1 MGLPS
6 VRLEGCNRSLHFS
19 LKLQRGRCFLPCCFD
34 RIPSRRET
42 MRRLPQLV
50 FTLYLCANAILSV
63 AHSIRLENKEK
74 LACPYARKKESTS
87 RDNLT
92 IHALKRRRKPYIIY
106 HPVNPRGYRKNVK
119 KKKKRKSF
127 PLLISADVANRASH
141 VGIKRCIA
149 YVRWTYRK
157 GINTLSFNE
166 KHVQEERGKT
176 ILLEKCIPRGYSKM
190 SRRLHE
196 IIYRKN
202 YPLGIL
208 SWRYSFFKIDTLPHL
223 NCEIINEICTRY
235 ITNSVN
241 FYIDIFT
248 ELYKIS
254 QYENVYDKAVTNF
267 LYLFKKQ
274 EEKKYVQ
281 NFHSSHYGNAFI
293 LVYPPPN
300 LSGELHAGHYFN
312 FIHQHILLLFNK
324 HILARTDHGGLSAH
338 EMFYK
343 DYAGKSPS
351 KRSSTGGSGES
362 IVGCVTT
369 ECDVA
374 DYAADDHAADDRAAD
389 DHAADDHAAD
399 DHAAD
404 QRDMS
409 KWQESLREKILEDMQ
424 RMNIVVDRERFYNT
438 MDSGMKDIVT
448 KTFHV
453 LFKNDIILNKFYPA
467 YYCYELKTVI
477 PRHDVEF
484 REERTDKCLLRLH
497 IVSQNSVR
505 ELTER
510 TSEHEVPHPVS
521 FLTEGQHKNGKEIQK
536 ISSQVDGSNCCFKE
550 KDKYEDLLRGSHSN
564 EVKLFRKRSCHFE
577 YINDDRTDIKSMDYI
592 FLELESPEQMQ
603 DIAAVLYYS
612 PRREKYQK
620 KFALLPF
627 SNRAIPLVFCKWR
640 TMRLSLLCSDG
651 FGDHAQKDQKDQK
664 GQKGQ
669 KGQKNQKQ
677 NSEDVF
683 MPVFFSKW
691 GDGHHKENP
700 ILPCLSNEMDK
711 TGYIKVQKA
720 KDNIFKCAYY
730 KNHRCKLVLSEQ
742 WGLKYDKLSKSF
754 YETKDNKDIKIIPS
768 KFKKYFLQNSVEND
782 LWILS
787 RQIPFGHPIP
797 LYKYDPGEIIPSE
810 KVSSGE
816 ALLKNFSCYVYGNS
830 VEEAQENLI
839 KSAYFE
845 RRNIKKEFLQREDVL
860 DSWFSSCLYFLH
872 CLRESGVDVSLLLR
886 ERKGCLVDF
895 LCTGKDILYPWVL
908 RSFSL
913 LYYLAEG
920 GHLEEILRR
929 GSDSEGD
936 ISDPKSRRGKE
947 EHGGGE
953 AERGGGEAERGGGE
967 AERGGGEAQHCG
979 GEAQH
984 SGGEAQHCGGE
995 AERGVKPKLNF
1006 RLASTVKFHGILRD
1020 NVGRKIS
1027 KSDINATHYKRLLE
1041 KVNTDSMRL
1050 SLAFLE
1056 KGKEDVVFS
1065 QNYVHKSNKFLRKLW
1080 NIGTY
1085 IKKNCPFEPYQM
1097 FSAYFRNRKEY
1108 IYEFLKK
1115 YVDSSNEVEVLDVS
1129 LTPRMAHV
1137 GIFSL
1142 YCETINKVMNE
1153 IISFNTSK
1161 IIQTIYDFIMK
1172 VFSRFYMVYCLHE
1185 NNNGKIN
1192 NIGAFLIRYIFEGML
1207 KALFPFIP
1215 HITEVLY
1222 IQLYLKK
1229 KKKKKYIYI
1238 SQYILSC
1245 NYDFFKHEQFVLKDS
1260 VQTNKYFFTLMDI
1273 FFFLRKSKK
1282 ISSNMHILLRIY
1294 LKRFMG
1300 DPPLTLFQNEKTFFC
1315 NSCGVNVS
1323 FYVQPEGLP
1332 IDTEMEIHNMA
1343 NEREKVLHKG
1353 QLFIILS

>member
-6 VRLEGCNRSLHFS
+6 VRLEECNRSLHFS
-19 LKLQRGRCFLPCCFD
+19 LKLQRRCKEGEDGEERGYIECFHM
-34 RIPSRRET
+34 ICLSE
-42 MRRLPQLV
+42 LV
-50 FTLYLCANAILSV
+50 FTLYLCVNAILSV
-63 AHSIRLENKEK
+63 AHSIRLENKERPARSYATK
-74 LACPYARKKESTS
+74 QGSTPGGNLATR
-87 RDNLT
+87 
-92 IHALKRRRKPYIIY
+92 ALKRRRKPYIIY
-106 HPVNPRGYRKNVK
+106 HPVSPIGYKKNVK
-119 KKKKRKSF
+119 KKKKRESF
-127 PLLISADVANRASH
+127 PLLVSADVANNASH

-166 KHVQEERGKT
+166 RYAQEERGKT
-176 ILLEKCIPRGYSKM
+176 ILLEKCIPREYSKM
-190 SRRLHE
+190 FRRLHE

-208 SWRYSFFKIDTLPHL
+208 SWRYSFFKIDTLPYL
-223 NCEIINEICTRY
+223 NSDIINEMFTRY

-241 FYIDIFT
+241 FYVDIFT
-248 ELYKIS
+248 DLYKIC

-267 LYLFKKQ
+267 LYLFKKH

-343 DYAGKSPS
+343 DHAGKKPS
-351 KRSSTGGSGES
+351 KRSSTRNSGES

-369 ECDVA
+369 ECDIA
-374 DYAADDHAADDRAAD
+374 DHATDDHATDDHAAE
-389 DHAADDHAAD
+389 
-399 DHAAD
+399 

-409 KWQESLREKILEDMQ
+409 KWQESLREKILDDMQ
-424 RMNIVVDRERFYNT
+424 RMNIVVDMERFYNT
-438 MDSGMKDIVT
+438 MDSGMKDIVS

-453 LFKNDIILNKFYPA
+453 LFKNDIILNKFYPI

-484 REERTDKCLLRLH
+484 REERTDKCVLRLH
-497 IVSQNSVR
+497 IVGQSNVR

-510 TSEHEVPHPVS
+510 TSEREVPHPVG
-521 FLTEGQHKNGKEIQK
+521 FLTEGRHKNGEEIGNF
-536 ISSQVDGSNCCFKE
+536 SSQVDGSNCCLNE
-550 KDKYEDLLRGSHSN
+550 EDKYEGLLKDAHSN
-564 EVKLFRKRSCHFE
+564 EVKLFPKRSCHFE
-577 YINDDRTDIKSMDYI
+577 YINEDRKDIKSMDYI

-612 PRREKYQK
+612 PRREKYQQ

-640 TMRLSLLCSDG
+640 TMRWSLLCSDSL
-651 FGDHAQKDQKDQK
+651 GDNV
-664 GQKGQ
+664 
-669 KGQKNQKQ
+669 QKNQKQ

-691 GDGHHKENP
+691 RDGYHKENP
-700 ILPCLSNEMDK
+700 ILSCLSNEMDK
-711 TGYIKVQKA
+711 TDYIKVQKA

-754 YETKDNKDIKIIPS
+754 YETKDNKDITIIPS
-768 KFKKYFLQNSVEND
+768 KFKNYFLRNSIEND

-816 ALLKNFSCYVYGNS
+816 ALLKKFSCYVYGNN

-872 CLRESGVDVSLLLR
+872 CLRESGVDVTHLLR

-929 GSDSEGD
+929 ESDADGS
-936 ISDPKSRRGKE
+936 ISDAKCRRGKE
-947 EHGGGE
+947 EHGSGE
-953 AERGGGEAERGGGE
+953 VESA
-967 AERGGGEAQHCG
+967 
-979 GEAQH
+979 
-984 SGGEAQHCGGE
+984 
-995 AERGVKPKLNF
+995 VKPKLKF
-1006 RLASTVKFHGILRD
+1006 RLARTVKFHGILRD

-1065 QNYVHKSNKFLRKLW
+1065 QNYIFKSNKFLRKLW

-1085 IKKNCPFEPYQM
+1085 IKKNCPFEPYEM
-1097 FSAYFRNRKEY
+1097 FSTYFRNRKEY

-1115 YVDSSNEVEVLDVS
+1115 YVDSSNEIEVLDVS

-1137 GIFSL
+1137 GIFTL
-1142 YCETINKVMNE
+1142 YCDTINQVIKE
-1153 IISFNTSK
+1153 IICFNTSK
-1161 IIQTIYDFIMK
+1161 IIHVIYDFIMK

-1185 NNNGKIN
+1185 SNNGKIN
-1192 NIGAFLIRYIFEGML
+1192 DIGAFLVRDGFVALPVVLSSLHAFKAWSAPLPLPPTGKPFAASLQRNVGRTL
-1207 KALFPFIP
+1207 K
-1215 HITEVLY
+1215 
-1222 IQLYLKK
+1222 LK
-1229 KKKKKYIYI
+1229 
-1238 SQYILSC
+1238 
-1245 NYDFFKHEQFVLKDS
+1245 F
-1260 VQTNKYFFTLMDI
+1260 YF
-1273 FFFLRKSKK
+1273 
-1282 ISSNMHILLRIY
+1282 H
-1294 LKRFMG
+1294 
-1300 DPPLTLFQNEKTFFC
+1300 
-1315 NSCGVNVS
+1315 
-1323 FYVQPEGLP
+1323 
-1332 IDTEMEIHNMA
+1332 
-1343 NEREKVLHKG
+1343 
-1353 QLFIILS
+1353 